1 VLFAKVA
8 SRADMGVSIADLT
21 DQLRDEYGAQ
31 ISYQLRKSLVHEAV
45 RHPKE
50 PPEIAKLKH
59 GADVQVRVIAVP
71 DDWVPPKPGTFVTE
85 VMNNLADLGEKMG
98 ADPASWRAEPP

>member
-1 VLFAKVA
+1 MA
-8 SRADMGVSIADLT
+8 
-21 DQLRDEYGAQ
+21 
-31 ISYQLRKSLVHEAV
+31 
-45 RHPKE
+45 
-50 PPEIAKLKH
+50 EIAKLKH

-98 ADPASWRAEPP
+98 ADPASWRATRAAVGLPATEALK